1 MRIEFI
7 EDNTGELAQEEVN
20 KWRVG
25 ADNMARLYEDAKRRI
40 AELEAARELW
50 RKSEEGTLAQMAET
64 NERFE
69 GALSAKRELEAQL
82 AEAHARLANLNTH
95 LVSVIKQRDS
105 KDNAIA
111 EAVKQRDE
119 WVDWCKAAEGRAE
132 AAEKQLEASMQNVQ
146 RSIENTNE
154 AMERWQQA
162 EARAEAMR
170 KAASERQHA
179 ANAEAKLAEAKDDI
193 EELTICEDCGEED
206 AKLEVNNCWPPR
218 YCHGCRHKLVTEI
231 CELRKRAEIAEAKE
245 GGTA

>member
-20 KWRVG
+20 KWRTG

-40 AELEAARELW
+40 AELEAQNADLRDLAYSRAPKIAAEEANRQQEEL
-50 RKSEEGTLAQMAET
+50 K
-64 NERFE
+64 
-69 GALSAKRELEAQL
+69 AQL
-82 AEAHARLANLNTH
+82 AETREYAGRWTTTALKYYPMNGWAFDPT
-95 LVSVIKQRDS
+95 IP
-105 KDNAIA
+105 
-111 EAVKQRDE
+111 EAVIGNIVDYHQQKCDE
-119 WVDWCKAAEGRAE
+119 VKV
-132 AAEKQLEASMQNVQ
+132 QL
-146 RSIENTNE
+146 
-154 AMERWQQA
+154 
-162 EARAEAMR
+162 AEAMR
-170 KAASERQHA
+170 QAASERQHA